1 MTAAGILE
9 IMAPFAGAFIMI
21 FAIAAVGWLCFCI
34 HSVARAADALE
45 RIADALEDDDCR
57 DLGDDEKGG
66 AK

>member
-1 MTAAGILE
+1 MMASAGIPEL
-9 IMAPFAGAFIMI
+9 MATFGGAFIMC

-45 RIADALEDDDCR
+45 RIADALEKDN
-57 DLGDDEKGG
+57 DEEKDEV